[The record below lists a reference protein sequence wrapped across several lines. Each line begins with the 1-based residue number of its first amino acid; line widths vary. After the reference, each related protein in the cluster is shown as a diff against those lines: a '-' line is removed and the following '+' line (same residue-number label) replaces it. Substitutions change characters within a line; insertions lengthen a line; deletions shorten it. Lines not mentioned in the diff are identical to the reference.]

1 MGVKQDLWQG
11 GRCGSWC
18 LRYKVRML
26 TITMVSLGKECACVR
41 EKRLDLSEG
50 HKISRAEVFLVGRG
64 LEGLAAHRG

>member
-1 MGVKQDLWQG
+1 
-11 GRCGSWC
+11 
-18 LRYKVRML
+18 
-26 TITMVSLGKECACVR
+26 MVSLGKECACVR